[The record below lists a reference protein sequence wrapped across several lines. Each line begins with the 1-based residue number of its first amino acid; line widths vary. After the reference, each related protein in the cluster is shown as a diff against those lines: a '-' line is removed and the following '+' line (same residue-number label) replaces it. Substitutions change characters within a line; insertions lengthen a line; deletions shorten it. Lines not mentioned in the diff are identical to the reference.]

1 MLTRAGIRDLDVS
14 KTILKLYLFPERI
27 WHDRSA
33 SRYDF
38 KWSYRHMLR
47 TIDEGIVILNHM
59 SMHKMYCHGGLPRA
73 WIAK

>member
-27 WHDRSA
+27 WQNRNA

-38 KWSYRHMLR
+38 KRLYRHMLR
-47 TIDEGIVILNHM
+47 TIDEGVVILNYM
-59 SMHKMYCHGGLPRA
+59 SMHKMYCHGRLPGA